1 MFVARFSQ
9 AKHVYVVVAGRLKVI
24 RDDVSAAATD
34 GLPGAYAVLVFL
46 AHHVF
51 DYTGGAPSP
60 PGIWHRFSQEE
71 SKCPACVS
79 ALKRRSS

>member
-51 DYTGGAPSP
+51 DYTGGHPLHPVSGTGSP
-60 PGIWHRFSQEE
+60 R
-71 SKCPACVS
+71 
-79 ALKRRSS
+79 KRASVPHA